1 MDIFFKVILSSC
13 VHVVTCTRMLLN
25 EVGPGSDNFSGGSGF
40 IPGSAENY
48 LGQAA

>member
-1 MDIFFKVILSSC
+1 
-13 VHVVTCTRMLLN
+13 MLLN